1 MTGKVGAARKGKRY
15 RNYYCSRAT
24 RSRGLCSVYN
34 GHSAPKL
41 EKVILEYLEQ
51 FSDPEKV
58 RDYLAAAE
66 RIEIEGREAELRD
79 VEKRIADSDPQFLQ
93 HLDLLKRGLLNE
105 QEFRRANEAAR
116 EKTRADEAKRIK
128 LTTWLNREHSMA
140 SRIERVPGEIKTFI
154 EAFQA
159 TDPRQQKAQLQT
171 ILKAAYIYRDGRIEL
186 EFRDTNVQAG

>member
-51 FSDPEKV
+51 FSDLEKV
-58 RDYLAAAE
+58 RDYLAAAG
-66 RIEIEGREAELRD
+66 RAEIERREAELRD
-79 VEKRIADSDPQFLQ
+79 VEKRLADSDSQFLQ

-105 QEFRRANEAAR
+105 QEFKRANEAAR
-116 EKTRADEAKRIK
+116 KKTKADEAKRIE
-128 LTTWLNREHSMA
+128 LTTWLNREHSIA
-140 SRIERVPGEIKTFI
+140 SRIERVPDEIKAFI

-159 TDPRQQKAQLQT
+159 MDVHQQKAKLQT
-171 ILKAAYIYRDGRIEL
+171 IIKAAYIYRDGRIEL
-186 EFRDTNVQAG
+186 EFRDTSEQAG